1 LPREYLPWFSNSRL
15 KSTFHQKI
23 GIKPNRQRVKM
34 SDELEAKI
42 KKLEVEV
49 SEGAPAWVVTFGD
62 LMSLLLCFFV
72 LLLSFSEMDKAIYK
86 QVAGSLRDAFGVQR
100 KVKTMDPA
108 KGIKMISKDFDQ
120 ELIATQK
127 REEFVIT
134 QEKKTIGEELKKAVE
149 SLSQDMKNLV
159 QVEVGDKE
167 ITVRLMGETTFD
179 SGKADIKQQM
189 KPILRK
195 IGSVLKK
202 TKGNITVT
210 GHTDNVPLRSS
221 WIYKSNL
228 ELSIARAASVAEF
241 LLHKKNIKPSRIAAM
256 GYGEYR
262 PQESNSTR
270 EGRRKN
276 RRVEIILKPGSS
288 KK

>member
-1 LPREYLPWFSNSRL
+1 
-15 KSTFHQKI
+15 
-23 GIKPNRQRVKM
+23 M

-42 KKLEVEV
+42 KKLETEV

-72 LLLSFSEMDKAIYK
+72 LLLSFSEMDKAVYK
-86 QVAGSLRDAFGVQR
+86 QVAGSLRKAFGVQR

-108 KGIKMISKDFDQ
+108 KGIKMIAKDFDQ
-120 ELIATQK
+120 ELIATQQ
-127 REEFVIT
+127 REEFIEM
-134 QEKKTIGEELKKAVE
+134 QKKKTIGEELKKAVE
-149 SLSQDMKNLV
+149 TLSEGMKNLI
-159 QVEVGDKE
+159 QVEVGNKE

-189 KPILRK
+189 KPLLRK

-210 GHTDNVPLRSS
+210 GHTDNVPLRSN

-241 LLHKKNIKPSRIAAM
+241 LLHKTDIKPSRIAAM

-262 PQESNSTR
+262 PQESNATT
-270 EGRRKN
+270 EGRSKN
-276 RRVEIILKPGSS
+276 RRVEIILKPSS
-288 KK
+288 LKK

>member
-1 LPREYLPWFSNSRL
+1 
-15 KSTFHQKI
+15 
-23 GIKPNRQRVKM
+23 M
-34 SDELEAKI
+34 SDELNAKI
-42 KKLEVEV
+42 KKLETEV

-72 LLLSFSEMDKAIYK
+72 LLLSFSEMDKAVYK
-86 QVAGSLRDAFGVQR
+86 QVAGSLKEAFGVQR
-100 KVKTMDPA
+100 KVKSMEPA
-108 KGIKMISKDFDQ
+108 KGIKMIAKDFDQ
-120 ELIATQK
+120 ELVATHR
-127 REEFVIT
+127 REEFIAA

-149 SLSQDMKNLV
+149 TLSKGMKNLI

-189 KPILRK
+189 KPLLGK
-195 IGSVLKK
+195 IGLVLKK

-228 ELSIARAASVAEF
+228 ELSIARAAVVAEF
-241 LLHKKNIKPSRIAAM
+241 LLHKTDLKPSRIAAM

-262 PQESNSTR
+262 QRESNDTK
-270 EGRRKN
+270 EGRSKN
-276 RRVEIILKPGSS
+276 RRVEIILKPKSL
-288 KK
+288 KE

>member
-1 LPREYLPWFSNSRL
+1 MN
-15 KSTFHQKI
+15 
-23 GIKPNRQRVKM
+23 N
-34 SDELEAKI
+34 ELNAKI
-42 KKLEVEV
+42 KQLEMEV

-72 LLLSFSEMDKAIYK
+72 LLLSFSEMDRAIYK
-86 QVAGSLRDAFGVQR
+86 QVAGSLRNAFGVQR
-100 KVKTMDPA
+100 KVKTMEPA
-108 KGIKMISKDFDQ
+108 KGMKIIAKDFDQ
-120 ELIATQK
+120 ELIAIQQ
-127 REEFVIT
+127 REEFIVT

-149 SLSQDMKNLV
+149 TLSQGMKNLI

-167 ITVRLMGETTFD
+167 ISVRLMGETTFD

-189 KPILRK
+189 KPLLRK
-195 IGSVLKK
+195 IGSVLQK

-210 GHTDNVPLRSS
+210 GHTDNVPLRSN

-241 LLHKKNIKPSRIAAM
+241 LLHKTYIKPSRISAM

-262 PQESNSTR
+262 PREPNDTA
-270 EGRRKN
+270 EGRSKN
-276 RRVEIILKPGSS
+276 RRVEIILKAQSPR
-288 KK
+288 KPRMEK

>member
-1 LPREYLPWFSNSRL
+1 
-15 KSTFHQKI
+15 
-23 GIKPNRQRVKM
+23 M
-34 SDELEAKI
+34 SDELETKI

-86 QVAGSLRDAFGVQR
+86 QVAGSLKQAFGVQR

-120 ELIATQK
+120 ELIATQR
-127 REEFVIT
+127 REEFVKT
-134 QEKKTIGEELKKAVE
+134 QEKKTIGEELKKAVGT
-149 SLSQDMKNLV
+149 LSQDMKNLI

-189 KPILRK
+189 KPLLRK

-202 TKGNITVT
+202 TKGDITVT

-228 ELSIARAASVAEF
+228 ELSIARASSVAEF
-241 LLHKKNIKPSRIAAM
+241 LLHKENIKPSRIAAM

-262 PQESNSTR
+262 PQESNSTT
-270 EGRRKN
+270 EGKRKN
-276 RRVEIILKPGSS
+276 RRVEIILKPRSS

>member
-1 LPREYLPWFSNSRL
+1 
-15 KSTFHQKI
+15 
-23 GIKPNRQRVKM
+23 M
-34 SDELEAKI
+34 SDELKAKI

-72 LLLSFSEMDKAIYK
+72 LLLSFSEMDKAVYK
-86 QVAGSLRDAFGVQR
+86 QVAGSLRQAFGVQR

-120 ELIATQK
+120 ELIATRR
-127 REEFVIT
+127 REEFVAT
-134 QEKKTIGEELKKAVE
+134 QEKKTIGEELKKAVDT
-149 SLSQDMKNLV
+149 LSKGMKNLI

-179 SGKADIKQQM
+179 SGKVDIKQQM
-189 KPILRK
+189 KPLLKK

-202 TKGNITVT
+202 TRGNITVT
-210 GHTDNVPLRSS
+210 GHTDNVPLRSN

-241 LLHKKNIKPSRIAAM
+241 MLHKTHIKPSRISAM

-262 PQESNSTR
+262 PQESNATT

-276 RRVEIILKPGSS
+276 RRVEIILTPRSLKE
-288 KK
+288 